1 MENNDFDNI
10 LRDKMEGFN
19 PKVNPA
25 HVAKTKAFVMSKLA
39 TKSVFATTAF
49 WGATS
54 GIAAI
59 VIAGVFYFTQDTKN
73 TNSQKEISIKTTQPS
88 VEKEIITNDT
98 KLIDPEITTVPEN
111 EISNPTVKNTEQNPV
126 EPFINKENPPL
137 EKEEDQPKLA
147 DEIRKSELIYDET
160 PLKENEKE
168 IIEIN
173 SLTFNGFPTVEPN
186 NTCEKVALSYP
197 QKSLKKE
204 DLLVKTKIQYNV
216 GLGYQAKKDGNS
228 FSGLFEVSKKNVMLN
243 AGVQFTKHKP
253 VNYQTKV
260 EFEHKRGHEFRPP
273 PNDRDK
279 NRPRH
284 FHDTN
289 MVKNI
294 TQQTNVISIPIT
306 LQYKVP
312 VYRGL
317 SIFGGITS
325 RIDVSA
331 KQDITFEYQPNKKLP
346 PITEYSTGKVSVKP
360 INTFQTQL
368 GLQQESGRISLRLFP
383 TYSIHV
389 KKTEYNPVAA
399 KFGVGFQMLY
409 RL

>member
-1 MENNDFDNI
+1 MENNDFDKI

-19 PKVNPA
+19 PKVNPI
-25 HVAKTKAFVMSKLA
+25 HVAKTKTFVMSKLA
-39 TKSVFATTAF
+39 TKSIFLTSAF
-49 WGATS
+49 WGTSS

-59 VIAGVFYFTQDTKN
+59 VIAGIFYFNKNTKN
-73 TNSQKEISIKTTQPS
+73 TISQKEISIETTQPP
-88 VEKEIITNDT
+88 VEKEIITNDS
-98 KLIDPEITTVPEN
+98 KLNDPEIAKVPESD
-111 EISNPTVKNTEQNPV
+111 ISNPTVKNTQNNPV
-126 EPFINKENPPL
+126 EPLINKEHPSI
-137 EKEEDQPKLA
+137 EKEEDQTKLA
-147 DEIRKSELIYDET
+147 VEIRKSELIHDES

-168 IIEIN
+168 LIEIN
-173 SLTFNGFPTVEPN
+173 SLTFKGFPTVEPN

-204 DLLVKTKIQYNV
+204 ELPVKTKIQYNV
-216 GLGYQAKKDGNS
+216 GLGYQAKKEGS
-228 FSGLFEVSKKNVMLN
+228 SISGLLEVNKKNVMVN
-243 AGVQFTKHKP
+243 AGIQFTKLKP
-253 VNYQTKV
+253 VRYETKV
-260 EFEHKRGHEFRPP
+260 EFERKRGHEFRPP
-273 PNDRDK
+273 PNDKDK
-279 NRPRH
+279 NRPKH

-294 TQQTNVISIPIT
+294 THQTNVISIPIT

-325 RIDVSA
+325 QIDVSA
-331 KQDITFEYQPNKKLP
+331 KQDITFEYQPTKHMP
-346 PITEYSTGKVSVKP
+346 PITENSSSKVSVKP
-360 INTFQTQL
+360 LNTFQAL
-368 GLQQESGRISLRLFP
+368 AGVQQETGRISLRLFP